1 MTYTYETA
9 LATNG
14 AYRVERGDYLI
25 GRFITCSGA
34 VKWSY
39 VASPWSNEA
48 STIQT
53 LLRNVP
59 AAVITRVEEEN

>member
-9 LATNG
+9 LAHNG
-14 AYRVERGDYLI
+14 AYRVERDEYLI
-25 GRFITCSGA
+25 GRFITSDGSIR
-34 VKWSY
+34 WSY
-39 VASPWSNEA
+39 VATPWSNEA

-59 AAVITRVEEEN
+59 SAVITRVEEN